1 MSLFDV
7 IRYPVNDIF
16 DVEEMAA
23 IPEEITVPWAEERRD
38 KLGVDTERRP
48 SKNSPPSSI
57 GIWMRWMIVSHGRTH
72 DYDTMIYVKKHF
84 THTLRE
90 RIKKHDGL

>member
-16 DVEEMAA
+16 DVEEMAK
-23 IPEEITVPWAEERRD
+23 IPEEITVPWAEECRD
-38 KLGVDTERRP
+38 KLGVDTERRS

-57 GIWMRWMIVSHGRTH
+57 GIWMRWMIMLHGRNH
-72 DYDTMIYVKKHF
+72 DSETIDYVKKHF

-90 RIKKHDGL
+90 RIKKYDNL